1 MTVFIAHLNKEME
14 NGTEKFQIDLL
25 LRLGFLLKWN
35 YISSITGLTVLQSEL
50 YISDSFIRNIFCP
63 CKNIL
68 DVDETKFWYQ
78 KKN

>member
-35 YISSITGLTVLQSEL
+35 YISSITGLAVLKSGK
-50 YISDSFIRNIFCP
+50 YISDSFIEKNCP

-68 DVDETKFWYQ
+68 GVDEIKFWYQ
-78 KKN
+78 KKI